1 MTGTAVGL
9 VEAME
14 NATVGGLET
23 GAGVEDTAAAEPLIV
38 TTTGFEEEDAADAA
52 ADAAWRT
59 FRSLA
64 TMLA

>member
-1 MTGTAVGL
+1 
-9 VEAME
+9 ME